1 MDRETHVP
9 WNNKI
14 VMLLNKIGRKTMGY
28 RWMHDQAS
36 QHNQSKHLQFKIV
49 EVILAAML
57 DLLTGGELCGFIF
70 NEGLNTNKTLI
81 ITITCIQF
89 ALLLVSHIITGIKI
103 TAEFDKV
110 ISQHDYAAKKFGEIN
125 LSIQQKLALEVE
137 VRGDDKEFLNHM
149 VKAFSDLL
157 EIAPKIEQKIQDE
170 YVEKASDNDVFAPIS
185 ADVETGHSAFPTE
198 NVGSE
203 HSHEERIPIE
213 KTSNYQIERWL
224 RNF

>member
-1 MDRETHVP
+1 MDKETHVL
-9 WNNKI
+9 WNTKI

-36 QHNQSKHLQFKIV
+36 QYNQNKHLQFKIV

-70 NEGLNTNKTLI
+70 NEGLNTNKTLV
-81 ITITCIQF
+81 ITITCVQF
-89 ALLLVSHIITGIKI
+89 VLLLVSHIVTGIKI

-110 ISQHDYAAKKFGEIN
+110 ISHHDYAAKKFGEIN
-125 LSIQQKLALEVE
+125 LNIQQKLALEVE
-137 VRGDDKEFLNHM
+137 VRGDDREFLNHM

-157 EIAPKIEQKIQDE
+157 EIAPKIDQKIQDE
-170 YVEKASDNDVFAPIS
+170 YVEKASDDDVFSPIS
-185 ADVETGHSAFPTE
+185 ADVEVEHDEPT
-198 NVGSE
+198 N
-203 HSHEERIPIE
+203 SHEEKIPIE